1 MGQKDILQR
10 SVDVGRD
17 VSQKTQD
24 RVEAL
29 LADLVKLS
37 EQQAEQ
43 ARSALNDLVDRS
55 RTTSEQL
62 VDAVDRELRAQ
73 VANLGLAT
81 QADIR
86 RLERK
91 IESLGGTATPKKATT
106 RKSSAKKAT
115 TKKASTGKAT
125 TKKTPAGKAAA
136 KKAAGS

>member
-10 SVDVGRD
+10 SVGVGRD

-43 ARSALNDLVDRS
+43 ARTVLNDLVDRS
-55 RTTSEQL
+55 RTTSEH
-62 VDAVDRELRAQ
+62 VVETVDRELRQQ

-91 IESLGGTATPKKATT
+91 IEALGGGKAPTKKAA
-106 RKSSAKKAT
+106 AKKAPAKKRA
-115 TKKASTGKAT
+115 TK
-125 TKKTPAGKAAA
+125 KAAA